1 MSVYRFL
8 ASQPLFYISKA
19 PHDVSTSAKPIWDVV
34 DTLEISCMLSLSDI
48 SEYYVAVSSEA
59 ITYVFEGRLRASPA
73 SERLRRHR
81 QHLLCP
87 SRLKRSPLSSFD
99 EYTVDLCKFSL
110 LYEYSCTYFRNK
122 AVIAS
127 NPPCQ
132 GSTGRIDVR

>member
-1 MSVYRFL
+1 
-8 ASQPLFYISKA
+8 
-19 PHDVSTSAKPIWDVV
+19 
-34 DTLEISCMLSLSDI
+34 MLLLSDI

-81 QHLLCP
+81 QHLLRP
-87 SRLKRSPLSSFD
+87 SRLQRSPLSSYD
-99 EYTVDLCKFSL
+99 ESIVDLCKFLL
-110 LYEYSCTYFRNK
+110 LYEYSRTYLRNI

-132 GSTGRIDVR
+132 GSTGCIDVR